1 MATKRLK
8 KEHIEVLIKVYLNR
22 GHNKNEEILA
32 EHEISLLNELVEA
45 GYVNIINKS
54 YSYLSNE
61 SSFIEDVIE
70 NFTKNVHSMF
80 EFGYYVGRSSKVQK
94 SNKI

>member
-22 GHNKNEEILA
+22 GHNKNKEILA

-70 NFTKNVHSMF
+70 NFTKNVHNMF